1 MDREDISRG
10 EASSVFLHNHKREE
24 LGVMPPSL
32 AGKECALPSWGPGWQ
47 SCECIWNLGGWKCR
61 VISSERKNMSSG
73 FSR

>member
-1 MDREDISRG
+1 MDKEHISRG

-24 LGVMPPSL
+24 LRAMPPSL
-32 AGKECALPSWGPGWQ
+32 AAKCALPTWGLGWQ

-61 VISSERKNMSSG
+61 VISSERKNTSSG